1 VKHVLQRHGANLEI
15 QSTLGT
21 GSTFT
26 CHFPARRVLAAREA
40 VGELV

>member
-1 VKHVLQRHGANLEI
+1 VLQRHGATLEV

-26 CHFPARRVLAAREA
+26 CHFPAERVLLARAANA
-40 VGELV
+40 ATA